1 MFCKAFGYRRVLGKA
16 IIGNIKSNYMTFWKR
31 QYYGDSK
38 KVSGCQGFTPAREAG
53 GKGGARGIFR
63 AVKLFRAILEWWVH
77 VIIHLPTPLRCT
89 SPRVNPLSDGYPVL

>member
-1 MFCKAFGYRRVLGKA
+1 MFCKAFGYRRVLGKV

-31 QYYGDSK
+31 KYYGDSK

-63 AVKLFRAILEWWVH
+63 AEAMPCDPGMVG
-77 VIIHLPTPLRCT
+77 TPHYTFAHTHEMHIAKSEPSL
-89 SPRVNPLSDGYPVL
+89 